1 MENNEEKR
9 TLVYNTEKERLV
21 KPEYGRSILEMVKSL
36 KKIEDKEKR
45 SEQAKAVIKAMELIN
60 YDVHKQEN
68 FDHKLWDDLFIIAG
82 YELDIDAP
90 YPVPTPEQAL
100 ARPEVPSVERKPIRA
115 SQYGRNIESM
125 IDLVAGMED
134 GDVKTAVIRSLA
146 IYMRTQYLIWNKDSV
161 ADETIF
167 QDIEKLSDYR
177 IHVPEGIQLGRVGAD
192 SNYLRPGQAPK
203 RPNAIVAL
211 PKEISVRADCL
222 MFQKYGPADK
232 NSDCARRRSSR
243 RRVCAFHAF

>member
-9 TLVYNTEKERLV
+9 TLVYNTETERLV

-90 YPVPTPEQAL
+90 YPVATPEQAL

-203 RPNAIVAL
+203 RPNNNQR
-211 PKEISVRADCL
+211 KNNNTKK
-222 MFQKYGPADK
+222 KY
-232 NSDCARRRSSR
+232 R
-243 RRVCAFHAF
+243 

>member
-1 MENNEEKR
+1 MEDILDDKR

-36 KKIEDKEKR
+36 KKIEDREKR
-45 SEQAKAVIKAMELIN
+45 SEQARAVIHAMELIN

-82 YELDIDAP
+82 YDLDVDAP
-90 YPVPTPEQAL
+90 YPVPAPEQAL
-100 ARPEVPSVERKPIRA
+100 SRPEVPSVVKKPIRA

-125 IDLVAGMED
+125 INLVAGMED
-134 GDVKTAVIRSLA
+134 GDVKTSVIRSLA

-167 QDIEKLSDYR
+167 DDIEKLSDYR
-177 IHVPEGIQLGRVGAD
+177 IRVPEGIQLGKVGAD

-203 RPNAIVAL
+203 RPMAGN
-211 PKEISVRADCL
+211 
-222 MFQKYGPADK
+222 QKK
-232 NSDCARRRSSR
+232 NKQKKYR
-243 RRVCAFHAF
+243 

>member
-36 KKIEDKEKR
+36 KRIEGKEKR

-192 SNYLRPGQAPK
+192 SNYLRPGQTPK
-203 RPNAIVAL
+203 RPNNNQR
-211 PKEISVRADCL
+211 KNNNTKK
-222 MFQKYGPADK
+222 KY
-232 NSDCARRRSSR
+232 R
-243 RRVCAFHAF
+243 

>member
-45 SEQAKAVIKAMELIN
+45 SEQARAVIKAMELIN

-177 IHVPEGIQLGRVGAD
+177 IHVPEGIQLGRAGAD
-192 SNYLRPGQAPK
+192 SNNLRPGQAPK
-203 RPNAIVAL
+203 RPNNNQR
-211 PKEISVRADCL
+211 KNNNTKK
-222 MFQKYGPADK
+222 KY
-232 NSDCARRRSSR
+232 R
-243 RRVCAFHAF
+243 

>member
-1 MENNEEKR
+1 MDMENEEKR

-36 KKIEDKEKR
+36 KKIEDREKR
-45 SEQAKAVIKAMELIN
+45 SEQARAVIRAMELIN

-68 FDHKLWDDLFIIAG
+68 FDHKLWDDLFIISG
-82 YELDIDAP
+82 YDLDIDAP
-90 YPVPTPEQAL
+90 YPMPTPEQAL
-100 ARPEVPSVERKPIRA
+100 ARPEVPSVVRKPIRA

-125 IDLVAGMED
+125 INLVAGMED
-134 GDVKTAVIRSLA
+134 GEVKTSVIRSLA

-203 RPNAIVAL
+203 RQNNNQ
-211 PKEISVRADCL
+211 R
-222 MFQKYGPADK
+222 K
-232 NSDCARRRSSR
+232 NNNNKKRYR
-243 RRVCAFHAF
+243 

>member
-167 QDIEKLSDYR
+167 NDIEKLSDFR
-177 IHVPEGIQLGRVGAD
+177 IRVPEGLTLSRISSD
-192 SNYLRPGQAPK
+192 STFSRPGMSIDFAPVRKPGNGQRRMFGRKGNQK
-203 RPNAIVAL
+203 R
-211 PKEISVRADCL
+211 
-222 MFQKYGPADK
+222 
-232 NSDCARRRSSR
+232 
-243 RRVCAFHAF
+243 

>member
-36 KKIEDKEKR
+36 KKIGDKERR

-125 IDLVAGMED
+125 IDLVAGTED

-203 RPNAIVAL
+203 RPNNNQR
-211 PKEISVRADCL
+211 KNNNTKK
-222 MFQKYGPADK
+222 KY
-232 NSDCARRRSSR
+232 R
-243 RRVCAFHAF
+243 

>member
-1 MENNEEKR
+1 MNMENEEKR
-9 TLVYNTEKERLV
+9 TLTYNTEKERLV

-36 KKIEDKEKR
+36 KKIEDREKR
-45 SEQAKAVIKAMELIN
+45 SEQARAVIRAMELIN

-82 YELDIDAP
+82 YDLDIDAP
-90 YPVPTPEQAL
+90 YPVPAPEQAL
-100 ARPEVPSVERKPIRA
+100 SRPEVPSVEKKPMRA

-134 GDVKTAVIRSLA
+134 GEVKTAVIRSLA

-177 IHVPEGIQLGRVGAD
+177 IHVPEGIQLGRVGSD
-192 SNYLRPGQAPK
+192 SNYLRPGQGPK
-203 RPNAIVAL
+203 RQNGNQR
-211 PKEISVRADCL
+211 KNNNNKK
-222 MFQKYGPADK
+222 KY
-232 NSDCARRRSSR
+232 R
-243 RRVCAFHAF
+243 

>member
-1 MENNEEKR
+1 MDNEDKR
-9 TLVYNTEKERLV
+9 VLVYDTEKERLV

-36 KKIEDKEKR
+36 KKIEDREKR
-45 SEQAKAVIKAMELIN
+45 SEQARAVIRAMELIN

-82 YELDIDAP
+82 YDLDIDAP
-90 YPVPTPEQAL
+90 YPVPTPEQAM
-100 ARPEVPSVERKPIRA
+100 ARPEVPSVVRKPIRA

-203 RPNAIVAL
+203 RPNNNQRKNINN
-211 PKEISVRADCL
+211 KK
-222 MFQKYGPADK
+222 KY
-232 NSDCARRRSSR
+232 R
-243 RRVCAFHAF
+243 

>member
-1 MENNEEKR
+1 MENEEKR

-36 KKIEDKEKR
+36 KKIEDREKR
-45 SEQAKAVIKAMELIN
+45 SEQARAVIRAMELIN

-68 FDHKLWDDLFIIAG
+68 FDHKLWDDLFIISG
-82 YELDIDAP
+82 YDLDIDAP
-90 YPVPTPEQAL
+90 YPMPTPEQAL
-100 ARPEVPSVERKPIRA
+100 ARPEVPSVVRKPIRA

-125 IDLVAGMED
+125 INLVAGMED
-134 GDVKTAVIRSLA
+134 GEVKTSVIRSLA

-203 RPNAIVAL
+203 RQNNNQ
-211 PKEISVRADCL
+211 R
-222 MFQKYGPADK
+222 K
-232 NSDCARRRSSR
+232 NNNNKKRYR
-243 RRVCAFHAF
+243 

>member
-1 MENNEEKR
+1 MDMENEEKR
-9 TLVYNTEKERLV
+9 TLTYNTEKERLV

-36 KKIEDKEKR
+36 KKIEDREKR
-45 SEQAKAVIKAMELIN
+45 SEQARAVIRAMELIN
-60 YDVHKQEN
+60 YDVHRQEN

-82 YELDIDAP
+82 YDLDVDAP
-90 YPVPTPEQAL
+90 YPVPAPEQAL
-100 ARPEVPSVERKPIRA
+100 ARPEVPSVEKKPMRA

-134 GDVKTAVIRSLA
+134 GEVKTAVIRSLA

-177 IHVPEGIQLGRVGAD
+177 IHVPEGIQLGRVGSD
-192 SNYLRPGQAPK
+192 SNYLRPGQGPK
-203 RPNAIVAL
+203 RQNGGQR
-211 PKEISVRADCL
+211 KNNNNKK
-222 MFQKYGPADK
+222 KY
-232 NSDCARRRSSR
+232 R
-243 RRVCAFHAF
+243 

>member
-1 MENNEEKR
+1 MENGEDKR
-9 TLVYNTEKERLV
+9 VLVYNTEKERLV

-36 KKIEDKEKR
+36 KKIEDREKR
-45 SEQAKAVIKAMELIN
+45 SEQARAVIRAMELIN

-82 YELDIDAP
+82 YDLDIDAP
-90 YPVPTPEQAL
+90 YPVPAPEQAL
-100 ARPEVPSVERKPIRA
+100 SRPEVPSVVRKPIRA

-125 IDLVAGMED
+125 INLVAGMED
-134 GDVKTAVIRSLA
+134 GEVKTAVIRSLA

-167 QDIEKLSDYR
+167 EDIEKLSDYR

-203 RPNAIVAL
+203 RPNNGQ
-211 PKEISVRADCL
+211 R
-222 MFQKYGPADK
+222 K
-232 NSDCARRRSSR
+232 NSNKKKYRQ
-243 RRVCAFHAF
+243 